1 MNIFKKIIF
10 AIMILLFCF
19 IVFLFVI
26 FNVQYDKSKLFNINL
41 DDRGLSVNFQ
51 EGYVGA
57 AEIRLL
63 DKENSKFS
71 TVYDKTFN
79 QKLSQFILSDY
90 HHLLKNNVIYSFS
103 LYNYEYGNHHF
114 TSINFCLKGDKVISE
129 NDFYFYKQ
137 FTDHCQ
143 AD

>member
-1 MNIFKKIIF
+1 MPFKPPVNNTIDN
-10 AIMILLFCF
+10 LLTNTMSNSF
-19 IVFLFVI
+19 INNYIGVSQLGALGT
-26 FNVQYDKSKLFNINL
+26 NTKNIN
-41 DDRGLSVNFQ
+41 D
-51 EGYVGA
+51 
-57 AEIRLL
+57 
-63 DKENSKFS
+63 
-71 TVYDKTFN
+71 
-79 QKLSQFILSDY
+79 
-90 HHLLKNNVIYSFS
+90 LLKNNVIYSFS